1 MANPII
7 LLLCVCVKSFEV
19 GLEGFSTYTINLFGE
34 GKLVY
39 HGRTKKINQE
49 NINWKNKEV
58 YINKTK
64 HK

>member
-7 LLLCVCVKSFEV
+7 LLLCGVKSSKV
-19 GLEGFSTYTINLFGE
+19 GLEGFSTYAINLFGK
-34 GKLVY
+34 GMLVY
-39 HGRTKKINQE
+39 HGRTKEINQE